1 MKTRSFYD
9 RLYAGSV
16 FYPTLAWN
24 VMLGRVLKVRRWWDF
39 IDDHVIVGARPFT
52 RDVETLASLG
62 VRAVVNTCEEYT
74 GPIEE
79 YGRLGIVQLHI
90 PTIDFT
96 HPTIEN
102 VRQAVDFVDKHVQAG
117 EVVYI
122 HCKAGRARS
131 ATVAICWLIEH
142 RQLSPAEAQALLLS
156 KRPHINPRLT
166 ERAVVNEFVANLAQ
180 AANGDLKLP
189 TEPDISSQA

>member
-1 MKTRSFYD
+1 MRTRSFYD
-9 RLYAGSV
+9 RVYAGTV

-24 VMLGRVLKVRRWWDF
+24 LMLGRVFKYRNWWDF
-39 IDDHVIVGARPFT
+39 IDDFVIVGARPFR
-52 RDVETLASLG
+52 RDVETLSALG
-62 VRAVVNTCEEYT
+62 VRAVVNTCEEYA
-74 GPIEE
+74 GPVQE

-102 VRQAVDFVDKHVQAG
+102 IRQGVDFVQDHVEQG
-117 EVVYI
+117 EIVYI

-131 ATVAICWLIEH
+131 ATIAICWLIQH
-142 RQLSPAEAQALLLS
+142 RGMTPIEAQALLLS

-166 ERAVVNEFVANLAQ
+166 ERTVVGEFVRELQEN
-180 AANGDLKLP
+180 P
-189 TEPDISSQA
+189 PDSKQEIL